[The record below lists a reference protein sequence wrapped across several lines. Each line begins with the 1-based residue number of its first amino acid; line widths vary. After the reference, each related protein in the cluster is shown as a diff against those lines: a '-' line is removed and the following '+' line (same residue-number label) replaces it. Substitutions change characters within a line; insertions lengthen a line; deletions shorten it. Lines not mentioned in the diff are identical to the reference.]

1 MNPSFYSIIWRNFIY
16 KEILMKIVGLIAEY
30 NPFHNGH
37 LYHIQE
43 AKRVTGADTA
53 IVVMSGDYVQR
64 GVPSIMPK
72 QLRAEMALKC
82 GAAAVF
88 ELPVCY
94 ATGSAEYF
102 ATGAVSLL
110 DRLGIVDSIC
120 FGSECND
127 LKAMQHIASVLSEE
141 PAEYRR
147 LLKKHL
153 KSGASYPTARFSAM
167 TEYSSSSMYA
177 DILKDP
183 NNILGIE
190 YLKALKKL
198 GSSIRPYT
206 IRRQGSHYHEENLSS
221 DSFSSA
227 SAIRSLLAH
236 SGSALRTE
244 RAGGTFDDPPFS
256 SILSDLEDQVPFS
269 CLELLKDYH
278 RVTYPVYQNDFSIL
292 LKYKLLN
299 KHAGSLIRYMDV
311 SEELAHRICAQLDN
325 FFNYKQFCDL
335 LKTREITQTRINRA
349 LLHIMLG
356 TKKEALSEYIDGG
369 YHYYARLL
377 GFRKDRAKV
386 LSRIAKESPLPLL
399 AKLSDSIELPAAGQR
414 MLRNDILASNLYMS
428 VVTDKYKTA
437 FQNEY
442 RQGLIKI

>member
-1 MNPSFYSIIWRNFIY
+1 
-16 KEILMKIVGLIAEY
+16 MKIAGLIAEY

-43 AKRVTGADTA
+43 TKRITGADA
-53 IVVMSGDYVQR
+53 VIVVMSGDYVQR
-64 GVPSIMPK
+64 GVPAIMPK
-72 QLRAEMALKC
+72 RLRAEMALKC
-82 GAAAVF
+82 GADAVF

-94 ATGSAEYF
+94 ATGSAELF

-110 DRLGIVDSIC
+110 DSLGIVDCLC
-120 FGSECND
+120 FGSECSD
-127 LKAMQHIASVLSEE
+127 L
-141 PAEYRR
+141 R
-147 LLKKHL
+147 
-153 KSGASYPTARFSAM
+153 
-167 TEYSSSSMYA
+167 SMEMIA
-177 DILKDP
+177 DILLKEPPEYRDLLRENLRQGCSYPAARQNAVTGYSLSVRDKTASSVPSSTLADIMKEP

-278 RVTYPVYQNDFSIL
+278 RVTYPIYQNDFSIL